1 MARFCSNCGTALTE
15 DSVFCSNCGARV
27 EEPQANHE
35 DYSEFRE
42 EPPHANIE
50 GAPNE
55 SYSYAESA
63 PAPKKNNKK
72 TIIIAAVAAVVAIIA
87 IILVMSFGGS
97 ASPEA
102 AAKKFMDGLV
112 NNDPDEIIDSF
123 PPFLWLD
130 SRTAKKEFEASFKDA
145 FDLGVDRITYEI
157 TGTEDLSNSEERYY
171 LGQIA
176 DFMEEYYD
184 TDYYEEDISDLKLVK
199 VEATLYLYNEEME
212 TDLDVLA
219 IKYKGRWTCIPL
231 YILAVL

>member
-1 MARFCSNCGTALTE
+1 MARFCSNCGSALTE

-35 DYSEFRE
+35 DYSNFRE
-42 EPPHANIE
+42 EPPHVNVE
-50 GAPNE
+50 GAPTY
-55 SYSYAESA
+55 SYSYTESA
-63 PAPKKNNKK
+63 PAPKKDKK
-72 TIIIAAVAAVVAIIA
+72 KPIIIAAVIAAVAIIA

-102 AAKKFMDGLV
+102 AAKKFMDGMV
-112 NNDPDEIIDSF
+112 NDDRDEIIDSF
-123 PPFLWLD
+123 PSFLWLD
-130 SRTAKKEFEASFKDA
+130 SRTAKKEFEASFKGT
-145 FDLGVDRITYEI
+145 FNLGVDRITYEI
-157 TGTEDLSNSEERYY
+157 TGTEDLSSSEERYY

-184 TDYYEEDISDLKLVK
+184 TDYYEEDISELKLVK
-199 VEATLYLYNEEME
+199 VEATLYLDGESME

-219 IKYKGRWTCIPL
+219 IKYKGKWSCIPL